1 MLGCED
7 GDVRLTRDNFPQI
20 YWNYEW
26 WNICQFQFADNT
38 YGIDQ
43 FCKKVGLYEG
53 GTTKNASKEDEKLYK
68 PMKHYE
74 SFLVGSCKDTD
85 TWPDCEVDC
94 NVEGPGGGCSYREYH
109 SGNETKEY
117 YVCRKEQS
125 WLYFLYCNGP
135 HDLPL
140 SSCYGKYIIIR

>member
-26 WNICQFQFADNT
+26 LNICPFQFADNK

-53 GTTKNASKEDEKLYK
+53 GTTKNASKEDEKLYI

-74 SFLVGSCKDTD
+74 SYGRRIHTLFKKQTV
-85 TWPDCEVDC
+85 W
-94 NVEGPGGGCSYREYH
+94 
-109 SGNETKEY
+109 SGHKKWVVIFSITRNDDIPMT
-117 YVCRKEQS
+117 
-125 WLYFLYCNGP
+125 
-135 HDLPL
+135 
-140 SSCYGKYIIIR
+140 